1 MNNILFEKENKPKG
15 SFPFISFEMKNL
27 SRISHYHEEIEIA
40 FVEKGDITATCG
52 SNPINLSKGN
62 ICIFMP
68 GEIHSFITAEENN
81 CFIIKINTNSYVEQ
95 IDFSKI
101 RLKSNKIT
109 NEHLAYPLMS
119 EIITNIHNEYSN
131 KDTAYEFAIRSY
143 KNTLIT
149 IILRNLEYKEIE
161 SNKNLN
167 ILNTI
172 NNYIENHF
180 SDKINLDDVAS
191 HCHISKFYFSHIFKE
206 MTGMSFISYLSLFRI
221 EKAKVFLQYSDKSI
235 TDISLECG
243 FGNVRSFNRMFKGML
258 NTTPL
263 NYRKKIK

>member
-40 FVEKGDITATCG
+40 FVEKGDITASSG
-52 SNPINLSKGN
+52 STPIKLSRGD

-68 GEIHSFITAEENN
+68 GEIHSFNTAEENN
-81 CFIIKINTNSYVEQ
+81 CFIIKIDTNSYVER
-95 IDFSKI
+95 INFSKI
-101 RLKSNKIT
+101 RLLSNKIT
-109 NEHLAYPLMS
+109 DEHAVYPILR
-119 EIITNIHNEYSN
+119 EIITNIHNEYLSKN
-131 KDTAYEFAIRSY
+131 TAYEFAIRSY

-149 IILRNLEYKEIE
+149 IILRNLEYKHIE
-161 SNKNLN
+161 SNQNLN
-167 ILNTI
+167 LLNTI

-180 SDKINLDDVAS
+180 SDKINLDDIAS
-191 HCHISKFYFSHIFKE
+191 FCHISKFYFSHIFKD
-206 MTGMSFISYLSLFRI
+206 MTGMSFISYLTLFRI

-263 NYRKKIK
+263 NYRKTNR